1 MVLTLRVRCFHS
13 SIAALMVAMLA
24 AAATAHATA
33 TAPPMAAATPAP
45 TVGSPAQLAAFEQ
58 ARAKLAAR
66 DYAGAVALLA
76 PFVASGEAV
85 PPVRTLLA
93 SAYLELDRAA
103 DAGAV
108 LAPIVDNPAAG
119 APLLYQA
126 ARAAAAL
133 GDAATAEALLR
144 RAAAKDAGSLAAR
157 MLGLRQAAG
166 GDMTEACRLLQP
178 YVAAHGDDEEAR
190 LGAAFCSIETGQTD
204 AADALLRPLPAEL
217 PRARVLRAR
226 VALLRGK
233 PYDAIALL
241 EPLAAAPPADA
252 AYELRRNL
260 AEAWLEVGKSQDAA
274 NLLAGNVGDDVRL
287 ALLLARAREQA
298 GDPDG
303 VIAAVVPFAAQLT
316 AAQATVNGSPLVLG
330 KLSLAWGRALL
341 DRQRWAEAVSAL
353 QAATRW
359 QPDDAAAWQ
368 ALVQALRGAG
378 RREEAEAA
386 LAKLRAASAA
396 APAKP

>member
-1 MVLTLRVRCFHS
+1 
-13 SIAALMVAMLA
+13 MVAMPA
-24 AAATAHATA
+24 AIGSAHATTTA
-33 TAPPMAAATPAP
+33 TVPATTPQPAA
-45 TVGSPAQLAAFEQ
+45 GSPAQLAAFEQ
-58 ARAKLAAR
+58 ARAKMAAR
-66 DYAGAVALLA
+66 DYAAAVALLA
-76 PFVASGEAV
+76 PFAGSGDAV
-85 PPVRTLLA
+85 PPVRSLLA

-103 DAGAV
+103 DAAAV
-108 LAPIVDNPAAG
+108 LAPVVDNPAAG
-119 APLLYQA
+119 APLLFQA

-133 GDAATAEALLR
+133 GDAAKAETLLQ
-144 RAAAKDAGSLAAR
+144 RASAKDPGSLAAR
-157 MLGLRQAAG
+157 TLGMQRAAAG
-166 GDMTEACRLLQP
+166 DMAAACRLLQP
-178 YVAAHGDDEEAR
+178 YVGAHADDDEAR

-274 NLLAGNVGDDVRL
+274 KLLAGNVGDDARL

-303 VIAAVVPFAAQLT
+303 VIAAVAPFAAQLT
-316 AAQATVNGSPLVLG
+316 AAQAPPNASPLVLG

-341 DRQRWAEAVSAL
+341 DRQRWGEAVTAL

-359 QPDDAAAWQ
+359 QADDAAAWQ

-378 RREEAEAA
+378 RRDEAEAA
-386 LAKLRAASAA
+386 LAKFRAAAAA
-396 APAKP
+396 APQH

>member
-1 MVLTLRVRCFHS
+1 
-13 SIAALMVAMLA
+13 MVAMPA
-24 AAATAHATA
+24 ASDTARATTTA
-33 TAPPMAAATPAP
+33 TVPAATPQPAA
-45 TVGSPAQLAAFEQ
+45 GSPAQLAAFEQ
-58 ARAKLAAR
+58 ARAKMASR
-66 DYAGAVALLA
+66 DYAGVVTLLA
-76 PFVASGEAV
+76 PFIASGEGV

-103 DAGAV
+103 DAAAA

-119 APLLYQA
+119 APLLFQA

-133 GDAATAEALLR
+133 GDTTKADALLR
-144 RAAAKDAGSLAAR
+144 RAATKDPTSLAAR
-157 MLGLRQAAG
+157 TLGLQQAAA
-166 GDMTEACRLLQP
+166 GDMAEACRLLQP
-178 YVAAHGDDEEAR
+178 YVAAHMDDDEAR

-204 AADALLRPLPAEL
+204 AADVLLRPLPVEL

-226 VALLRGK
+226 IALLRGK

-260 AEAWLEVGKSQDAA
+260 AEAWLEVGKSQDAEK
-274 NLLAGNVGDDVRL
+274 LLAGNVGDDVRL

-303 VIAAVVPFAAQLT
+303 VIAAVAPFAAQLT
-316 AAQATVNGSPLVLG
+316 TAQAPPNASPLVLG

-341 DRQRWAEAVSAL
+341 DRQRWGEAVTAL

-378 RREEAEAA
+378 RRDEAEAA
-386 LAKLRAASAA
+386 LAKFRAAAAA
-396 APAKP
+396 APQP